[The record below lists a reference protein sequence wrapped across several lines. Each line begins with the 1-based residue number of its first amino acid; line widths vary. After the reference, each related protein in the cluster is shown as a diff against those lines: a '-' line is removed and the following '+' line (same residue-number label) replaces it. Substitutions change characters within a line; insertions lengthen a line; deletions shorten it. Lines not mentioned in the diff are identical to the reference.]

1 MSFTKATVYA
11 PIILISLLYLPTTFY
26 TIVVGIKFYG
36 VRNWIFETLNNPV
49 YFIFPILTSM
59 SFYGKP
65 KNDIREEEG
74 NEASNGIREE
84 ERNKASNDIRE
95 EEGNKASSDI
105 MHFSIEQSNILYML
119 FLLGS
124 VLCLFGDVYHQ
135 DQRGIFWLRQEL
147 KMSQKYN
154 SYSR

>member
-1 MSFTKATVYA
+1 MSFTNATVYA
-11 PIILISLLYLPTTFY
+11 PIVLISLLYLPTLFY

-36 VRNWIFETLNNPV
+36 GRKWIFETFNNPV
-49 YFIFPILTSM
+49 YFIFPILTNM

-65 KNDIREEEG
+65 KNDIKKEEGNNASIDIIEEDRIDTGEEEG
-74 NEASNGIREE
+74 NEASEKDMIN
-84 ERNKASNDIRE
+84 
-95 EEGNKASSDI
+95 

>member
-1 MSFTKATVYA
+1 MSFTNATVYA
-11 PIILISLLYLPTTFY
+11 PIVLISLLYLPTLFY

-36 VRNWIFETLNNPV
+36 RRKWIFETLNNPV
-49 YFIFPILTSM
+49 YFIFPILTNM

-65 KNDIREEEG
+65 KNDIKKEEGNNASIDIIEEDRIDTGEEEG
-74 NEASNGIREE
+74 NEASEKDMIN
-84 ERNKASNDIRE
+84 
-95 EEGNKASSDI
+95 